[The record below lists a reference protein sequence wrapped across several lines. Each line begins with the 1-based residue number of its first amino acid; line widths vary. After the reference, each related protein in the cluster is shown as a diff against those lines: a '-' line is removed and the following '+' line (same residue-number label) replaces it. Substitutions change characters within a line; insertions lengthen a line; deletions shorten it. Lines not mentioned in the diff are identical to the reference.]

1 MKIGMTG
8 MMTIVTK
15 KEKHFCPICGKHEYE
30 DAYSYEICP
39 ICGWE
44 DDEIQELYPDETG
57 ANSVT
62 LIEAREAWAKGITVA
77 ELEGWSLDDDPE
89 DDDSGDKE

>member
-1 MKIGMTG
+1 
-8 MMTIVTK
+8 MMAK
-15 KEKHFCPICGKHEYE
+15 KEKRLCPVCGKYE
-30 DAYSYEICP
+30 FSDYDEYEICD

-62 LIEAREAWAKGITVA
+62 LTEAREAWAKGITVA

-89 DDDSGDKE
+89 DDDSEDNE